1 MDGPPVKIGSATMDR
16 RHFTVLALGGLTMA
30 AAAGP
35 ALAAKPSPEW
45 DGLVKVKAKRFD
57 KVYLRPGADF
67 RVYTKVILDPT
78 EIAFE
83 KNWQRDYNSAS
94 RPSDMRVTDKDI
106 RRMADEGRKSAG
118 EILQKAYTAGGYPV
132 VTDPAP
138 DVLRVRTSLIDIIVR
153 APDVDSAMNVRTYSR
168 DAGEI
173 TLVVEARDS
182 LTGSLLGRLV
192 DDRTI
197 DDFTM
202 EWRNRVS
209 NRMDFNRQIQ
219 TWAKNSVKGLNQ
231 LKTLSPIA
239 G

>member
-1 MDGPPVKIGSATMDR
+1 MDR
-16 RHFTVLALGGLTMA
+16 RHFAALALTSLAMTA
-30 AAAGP
+30 AARP
-35 ALAAKPSPEW
+35 ALAAKPGAEW

-67 RVYTKVILDPT
+67 RGYTKVILDPT

-83 KNWQRDYNSAS
+83 KNWQRDYNNNQRSTS
-94 RPSDMRVTDKDI
+94 LEVTDRDI
-106 RRMADEGRKSAG
+106 QRMIEEGRKSAA

-132 VTDPAP
+132 VTEPAS

-153 APDVDSAMNVRTYSR
+153 APDVMGPANVRTYSR

-182 LTGSLLGRLV
+182 LTGSLLGRVV

-202 EWRNRVS
+202 EWRNRVT
-209 NRMDFNRQIQ
+209 NRMDFDRQVES
-219 TWAKNSVKGLNQ
+219 WAKNSVKGLNQ